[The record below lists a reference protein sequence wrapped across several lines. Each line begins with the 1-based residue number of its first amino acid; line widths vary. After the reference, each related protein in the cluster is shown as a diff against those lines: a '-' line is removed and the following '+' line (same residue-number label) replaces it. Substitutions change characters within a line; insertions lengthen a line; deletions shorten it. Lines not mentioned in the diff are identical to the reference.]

1 MYKKFLTG
9 MLFLS
14 LIVGGVH
21 FVAAGGLRA
30 VTSTL
35 SGQVSWTAAVGTHV
49 DEGSEIIR
57 ISTLTGSAAAA
68 RASASGTI
76 KEVLVRP
83 GENVERGMLV
93 ARIAED

>member
-1 MYKKFLTG
+1 MYKKILVGIIFLG
-9 MLFLS
+9 LA
-14 LIVGGVH
+14 VGGVH
-21 FVAAGGLRA
+21 FAVAGGMRE

-35 SGQVSWTAAVGTHV
+35 SGQVTWTAAVGTHV
-49 DEGSEIIR
+49 DEGSEVIR

-68 RASASGTI
+68 RAAASGTV
-76 KEVLVRP
+76 KEVLVHP